1 MTRALSEE
9 CNPPSRPIRRTS
21 PGEYLRHKRDQME
34 KLRCEKSRD
43 LPPRNRRPSF
53 QRCDS
58 DPRLS
63 RRHRDT
69 ASPSRTLTFVSPTRN
84 RIRKTY
90 RKKLDHEEVP
100 SDRNVTPLDSPAEVE
115 KPRRSALAKNLA
127 DRHSTTKERSSSIV
141 WSADESTPFIQRRAS
156 FRCAVCDCDIPF
168 TNCVLCSAEEKGAYI
183 PEGSASEVFIN
194 ENDLINLNAEDF
206 VLEAECIPKTAELRL
221 EVAQTETKELEEFY
235 DRPTPGKDFALE
247 SFRVKVK
254 GQVFYVTLMR
264 N

>member
-1 MTRALSEE
+1 
-9 CNPPSRPIRRTS
+9 
-21 PGEYLRHKRDQME
+21 ME
-34 KLRCEKSRD
+34 KLRSEKSRD

-63 RRHRDT
+63 RRRRDT

-84 RIRKTY
+84 RVRKTY
-90 RKKLDHEEVP
+90 RKKSDPEEVP
-100 SDRNVTPLDSPAEVE
+100 SDRNVTQLDSPAEIE

-127 DRHSTTKERSSSIV
+127 ERHSTSKERRSSIV

-168 TNCVLCSAEEKGAYI
+168 TNCVLCNAEAKGAYI

-194 ENDLINLNAEDF
+194 ESDLINLNAEDF
-206 VLEAECIPKTAELRL
+206 VIEGECIQKTAELRL
-221 EVAQTETKELEEFY
+221 EVAQEETKELEEFY
-235 DRPTPGKDFALE
+235 DRPTPGKDFILE
-247 SFRVKVK
+247 NFRNKVK
-254 GQVFYVTLMR
+254 SQFFLFLYHADEKSK
-264 N
+264 